1 MRAIICDDDEI
12 ILKGLCSVIDWASLG
27 IELVGTAGNG
37 KEGLA
42 LLKEQRPELLMTD
55 IRMPHVDGLQ
65 LIEEGKKLNPGLM
78 AIVFSGYDDFE
89 YARMALKYGAIDYL
103 LKPINRNEFNQALH
117 RIYEN
122 EQKMQIQGVER
133 KKDALEQIKD
143 KIDTYYM
150 EDISLTNLAEAYFM
164 NSDVLSRLFK
174 KKYGVNITSYINDV
188 RLTQAKIYL
197 TAGYNSAQVSEMV
210 GYHDSNY
217 FSRVFKKYYGISPT
231 QFVDEMNHS

>member
-1 MRAIICDDDEI
+1 
-12 ILKGLCSVIDWASLG
+12 
-27 IELVGTAGNG
+27 
-37 KEGLA
+37 
-42 LLKEQRPELLMTD
+42 
-55 IRMPHVDGLQ
+55 
-65 LIEEGKKLNPGLM
+65 
-78 AIVFSGYDDFE
+78 
-89 YARMALKYGAIDYL
+89 
-103 LKPINRNEFNQALH
+103 
-117 RIYEN
+117 
-122 EQKMQIQGVER
+122 MQIQGVER

-143 KIDTYYM
+143 KIDTNYM

>member
-37 KEGLA
+37 KEGLV

-89 YARMALKYGAIDYL
+89 YAEGPLSWG
-103 LKPINRNEFNQALH
+103 F
-117 RIYEN
+117 RI
-122 EQKMQIQGVER
+122 
-133 KKDALEQIKD
+133 
-143 KIDTYYM
+143 
-150 EDISLTNLAEAYFM
+150 
-164 NSDVLSRLFK
+164 
-174 KKYGVNITSYINDV
+174 
-188 RLTQAKIYL
+188 
-197 TAGYNSAQVSEMV
+197 
-210 GYHDSNY
+210 
-217 FSRVFKKYYGISPT
+217 ISPNPLT
-231 QFVDEMNHS
+231 WMS